1 MPSIRFDSLAKTY
14 DNGYRALNGISFTIE
29 EGEFFVLVGPS
40 GCGKSTLL
48 RSVAGLES
56 VQGGSIFFDDID
68 ITNTEPK
75 SRNIGM
81 VFQNYALYPHLT
93 VFENIAFPLEIQK
106 KNKSEIQNAVLTVAT
121 QVSLQNLL
129 DRKPKELS
137 GGQRQRVAL
146 ARAIVKNPSLFL
158 FDEPLSNLDAH
169 LRGQMRME
177 ILSMHQRYKK
187 TSIYV
192 THDQIEAMTMATR
205 IAVMKEGNIIQ
216 IGTPSELYLNP
227 QSYFV
232 ATFIGSPTI
241 NTFEGKFVERDGEF
255 LFQDSGSGINFQID
269 KIPSFASSHQ
279 TILCCFRPECC
290 TISPTSIEEGAF
302 RFASIEYVGN
312 ESLGIFLCGER
323 RITVRLPANFS
334 QDLSQWYTL
343 QSIDNQF
350 FCFDSTTEARIYE

>member
-1 MPSIRFDSLAKTY
+1 MPSIRFDSVAKTY
-14 DNGYRALNGISFTIE
+14 ENGYNALNSISFTIE

-56 VQGGSIFFDDID
+56 IQKGSILFDDKD
-68 ITNTEPK
+68 ITTAEPK
-75 SRNIGM
+75 ERNIGM
-81 VFQNYALYPHLT
+81 VFQNYALYPHLS
-93 VFENIAFPLEIQK
+93 VFKNIAFPLQIQK
-106 KNKSEIQNAVLTVAT
+106 KNKAEIHDAVVNIAT

-129 DRKPKELS
+129 ERKPKELS

-146 ARAIVKNPSLFL
+146 ARAIVKNPSIFL

-169 LRGQMRME
+169 LRAQMRLE
-177 ILSMHQRYKK
+177 ILSLHQRYKK

-192 THDQIEAMTMATR
+192 THDQIEAMTMASR

-227 QSYFV
+227 RTYFV

-241 NTFEGKFVERDGEF
+241 NTFEGNFFESNGVAVFRD
-255 LFQDSGSGINFQID
+255 STSGIALHINS
-269 KIPSFASSHQ
+269 IPESTRSQ
-279 TILCCFRPECC
+279 NTLLCCFRSEGC
-290 TISPTSIEEGAF
+290 TISPSKDVEGSF
-302 RFASIEYVGN
+302 RFEYIEYVGN
-312 ESLGIFLCGER
+312 ESLGTFLNGEQ

-334 QDLSQWYTL
+334 KDVSQWYTL
-343 QSIDNQF
+343 HSIDNQF
-350 FCFDSTTEARIYE
+350 FCFDPKTEQRVF

>member
-1 MPSIRFDSLAKTY
+1 MPSIRFNSVAKTY
-14 DNGYRALNGISFTIE
+14 DNGYTALNNISFTIE

-56 VQGGSIFFDDID
+56 IQFGNIFFDNKD
-68 ITNTEPK
+68 ITNAEPK
-75 SRNIGM
+75 ERNIGM
-81 VFQNYALYPHLT
+81 VFQNYALYPHLS

-106 KNKSEIQNAVLTVAT
+106 KNKKEIHDAVVTVAT

-146 ARAIVKNPSLFL
+146 ARAIVKNPSIFL

-169 LRGQMRME
+169 LRAQMRLE
-177 ILSMHQRYKK
+177 ILSLHQQYKK

-192 THDQIEAMTMATR
+192 THDQIEAMTMASR

-216 IGTPSELYLNP
+216 IGTPNELYMNP
-227 QSYFV
+227 KTYFV

-241 NTFEGKFVERDGEF
+241 NTFKGRFIEDNGITMFK
-255 LFQDSGSGINFQID
+255 DSKSGISLYDIS
-269 KIPSFASSHQ
+269 IPTTTKFNES
-279 TILCCFRPECC
+279 ILCCFRSEGC
-290 TISPTSIEEGAF
+290 TISPSSEQDGAF
-302 RFASIEYVGN
+302 RFEYIEYVGN
-312 ESLGIFLCGER
+312 ESLGTLLSGDQ

-334 QDLSQWYTL
+334 QDVSQWYTL
-343 QSIDNQF
+343 HSIDNQF
-350 FCFDSTTEARIYE
+350 FCFDSTTEQRIFE

>member
-1 MPSIRFDSLAKTY
+1 MPSIRFDSVAKTY
-14 DNGYRALNGISFTIE
+14 ENGYNALNNISFTIE

-48 RSVAGLES
+48 RSVAGLEAI
-56 VQGGSIFFDDID
+56 QKGSIFFDNNDV
-68 ITNTEPK
+68 TNAEPK
-75 SRNIGM
+75 QRNIGM
-81 VFQNYALYPHLT
+81 VFQNYALYPHLS
-93 VFENIAFPLEIQK
+93 VYENIAFPLEIQK
-106 KNKSEIQNAVLTVAT
+106 KNKTEIRNAVVSVAT

-146 ARAIVKNPSLFL
+146 ARAIVKNPTIFL

-169 LRGQMRME
+169 LRAQMRLE
-177 ILSMHQRYKK
+177 ILSLHQRYKK

-205 IAVMKEGNIIQ
+205 IAVMKEGKIIQ

-227 QSYFV
+227 KTYFV

-241 NTFEGKFVERDGEF
+241 NTFEGKFFENNGKY
-255 LFQDSGSGINFQID
+255 LFQDSKSGICLHVD
-269 KIPSFASSHQ
+269 SIPSNAKSQ
-279 TILCCFRPECC
+279 DTILCCFRSEAC
-290 TISPTSIEEGAF
+290 TISPSSKVDGAF
-302 RFASIEYVGN
+302 TFEYIEYVGN
-312 ESLGIFLCGER
+312 ESLGTFMTGEQ

-334 QDLSQWYTL
+334 QDSSQWYTL
-343 QSIDNQF
+343 HSIDNQF
-350 FCFDSTTEARIYE
+350 FCFDVTTKQRILE